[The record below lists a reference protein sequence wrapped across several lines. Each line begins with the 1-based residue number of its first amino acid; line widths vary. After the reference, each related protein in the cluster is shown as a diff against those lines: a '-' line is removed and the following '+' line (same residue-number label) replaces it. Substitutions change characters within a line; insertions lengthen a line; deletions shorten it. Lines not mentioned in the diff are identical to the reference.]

1 MNFMFIATCARVR
14 GIIPGC
20 QTSPGLKRD
29 SSATTAGTLAIIGP
43 RTPFAALRGT
53 AVQINMI
60 FWYESRAA
68 KRIVPLLS
76 FVSTMSE
83 VML

>member
-1 MNFMFIATCARVR
+1 MFIITRARVR

-29 SSATTAGTLAIIGP
+29 SSATTAGTLAIVGP